1 MSDNIYLGNPLLK
14 KANTSM
20 EFTQEQI
27 LEFMRCKDD
36 PVYFAKNYV
45 RIVTLDHGLMPFDL
59 YPFQEKLINNFHEN
73 RFNICKMPRQTGKAL
88 SLDTPIPTPTGWTTM
103 EDVKIGDNIL
113 SPSGDNVSVTMK
125 TETMYNHNCYKLYF
139 DNGEE
144 IIADADHLWEVDSSY
159 WRTGKKVIRSQEIY
173 DRYKS
178 KAQNK
183 RGKGVQGSLYIE
195 KSKPINFIKN
205 LLDIDPYLLGVWLG
219 DGYSSDGRI
228 IAHKD
233 DYTFYKKRIDV
244 EYEREDGNCIR
255 FKVKDFISK
264 LKSYNL
270 LKNKHIPQ
278 NYLRSSYEDRLEL
291 LRGLM
296 DTDGS
301 VTKNTRS
308 FEFYQKNYDLILQVV
323 ELLSTLGIKSNI
335 RHRKIKGNYYHTI
348 SFTTEEQ
355 VFNLQRKL
363 NNVDSQRST
372 RIQESRHYIHKIE
385 KVDSVPVACI
395 RVDSEDH
402 LFLCGKTFIPTHNS
416 TTVVSYLL
424 HYAVFNDNV
433 NIGIL
438 ANKAATAR
446 ELLDRLQ
453 TAYENLPKWM
463 QQGIISWNKGSLEL
477 ENGSKILAASTS
489 ASAVRGMSFNIL
501 FLDEFAFVPN
511 HIAESFFA
519 SVYPT
524 ITSGKNTKVIIVST
538 PHGMNHFYRMWH
550 DAETGK
556 NGYVFTDV
564 HWSEVPGR
572 DEEWKKQTIANT
584 SEQQFKVEFL
594 CEFLGSVD
602 TLIAPS
608 KLRNF
613 VYDHPK
619 TRNAGLD
626 VYVDP
631 GENCDYVVTVDVA
644 RGVGND
650 YSAFVVVDI
659 TQFPHK
665 VVAKYRDNE
674 IKPMMFPS
682 VIYEVA
688 KSYNN
693 AFILCEVND
702 VGDQVASI
710 LQYDLEYQ
718 NILMCSMRGRA
729 GQIVG
734 QGFSGKKTQ
743 LGVKMSKTVKKVGC
757 LNLKTMIEEDK
768 LIFNDYEIMSELTT
782 FIQKHNSFEAEEG
795 CNDDLAMCLVIYAW
809 LVCQDYF
816 KELTDQDVRKR
827 LYDEQK
833 NQIEQDMAPFGFVSD
848 GLDETSF
855 VDSEGDRWF
864 ADEYGDR
871 SYMWEYR

>member
-1 MSDNIYLGNPLLK
+1 MSDNIYLGNPNLK
-14 KANTSM
+14 KANTSI

-45 RIVTLDHGLMPFDL
+45 KIVTLDHGLMPFDL
-59 YPFQEKLINNFHEN
+59 YPFQEKLVKRFHEN
-73 RFNICKMPRQTGKAL
+73 RFNICKMPRQTGK
-88 SLDTPIPTPTGWTTM
+88 
-103 EDVKIGDNIL
+103 
-113 SPSGDNVSVTMK
+113 
-125 TETMYNHNCYKLYF
+125 
-139 DNGEE
+139 
-144 IIADADHLWEVDSSY
+144 
-159 WRTGKKVIRSQEIY
+159 
-173 DRYKS
+173 
-178 KAQNK
+178 
-183 RGKGVQGSLYIE
+183 
-195 KSKPINFIKN
+195 
-205 LLDIDPYLLGVWLG
+205 
-219 DGYSSDGRI
+219 
-228 IAHKD
+228 
-233 DYTFYKKRIDV
+233 
-244 EYEREDGNCIR
+244 
-255 FKVKDFISK
+255 
-264 LKSYNL
+264 
-270 LKNKHIPQ
+270 
-278 NYLRSSYEDRLEL
+278 
-291 LRGLM
+291 
-296 DTDGS
+296 
-301 VTKNTRS
+301 
-308 FEFYQKNYDLILQVV
+308 
-323 ELLSTLGIKSNI
+323 
-335 RHRKIKGNYYHTI
+335 
-348 SFTTEEQ
+348 
-355 VFNLQRKL
+355 
-363 NNVDSQRST
+363 
-372 RIQESRHYIHKIE
+372 
-385 KVDSVPVACI
+385 
-395 RVDSEDH
+395 
-402 LFLCGKTFIPTHNS
+402 S

-501 FLDEFAFVPN
+501 FLDEFAFVTN

-644 RGVGND
+644 RGG
-650 YSAFVVVDI
+650 
-659 TQFPHK
+659 
-665 VVAKYRDNE
+665 
-674 IKPMMFPS
+674 
-682 VIYEVA
+682 
-688 KSYNN
+688 
-693 AFILCEVND
+693 
-702 VGDQVASI
+702 
-710 LQYDLEYQ
+710 
-718 NILMCSMRGRA
+718 
-729 GQIVG
+729 
-734 QGFSGKKTQ
+734 
-743 LGVKMSKTVKKVGC
+743 
-757 LNLKTMIEEDK
+757 
-768 LIFNDYEIMSELTT
+768 
-782 FIQKHNSFEAEEG
+782 
-795 CNDDLAMCLVIYAW
+795 
-809 LVCQDYF
+809 
-816 KELTDQDVRKR
+816 RKR
-827 LYDEQK
+827 LFSICCCRRYTISTSGSGK
-833 NQIEQDMAPFGFVSD
+833 VS
-848 GLDETSF
+848 
-855 VDSEGDRWF
+855 R
-864 ADEYGDR
+864 
-871 SYMWEYR
+871 